1 MKQPKPSNQDLRAPE
16 KRLQKYILLTFL
28 KEGYLFFSN
37 LYGLIVHPGLTVNK
51 IKRQKDYSQGI
62 LIFGL
67 PIYLWLGWVFILLVS
82 RIFFFQRLQFGF
94 YAKLSFLLSSLFVS
108 LIFSYLAYWVFRMTR
123 KGGR

>member
-1 MKQPKPSNQDLRAPE
+1 MQE
-16 KRLQKYILLTFL
+16 KRFQKYILLTFL

-67 PIYLWLGWVFILLVS
+67 PIYLWLGWVFILIVS

-94 YAKLSFLLSSLFVS
+94 YAKLSFLLSSFFVAM
-108 LIFSYLAYWVFRMTR
+108 IFSYLAYFGFLCFK
-123 KGGR
+123 KGKNE